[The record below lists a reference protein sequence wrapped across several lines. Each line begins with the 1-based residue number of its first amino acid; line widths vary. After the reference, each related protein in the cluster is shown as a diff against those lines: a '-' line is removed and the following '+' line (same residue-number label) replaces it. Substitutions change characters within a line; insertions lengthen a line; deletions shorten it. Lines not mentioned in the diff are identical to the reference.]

1 MLHDSDRLEVKNLA
15 KEDKA
20 STAALARRAEEVFG
34 RPWTASVDGE
44 LKVKKG
50 VVLRL
55 GAKSKR
61 KIKAGDDFQVLPY
74 DAATSFTPDAESE
87 ASGPWRSTSPP
98 EDGAPIQYNATARTA
113 GIELDDATKKML
125 EQLGYMQAT
134 DE

>member
-1 MLHDSDRLEVKNLA
+1 M
-15 KEDKA
+15 
-20 STAALARRAEEVFG
+20 
-34 RPWTASVDGE
+34 DGE

-61 KIKAGDDFQVLPY
+61 KVKAGDDFQILPY
-74 DAATSFTPDAESE
+74 DAATSFTPADGST
-87 ASGPWRSTSPP
+87 ASGPWRSTAPP
-98 EDGAPIQYNATARTA
+98 DAQAPIQYNATARTA

-125 EQLGYMQAT
+125 EQLGYMQGS

>member
-1 MLHDSDRLEVKNLA
+1 MDGVGH
-15 KEDKA
+15 
-20 STAALARRAEEVFG
+20 
-34 RPWTASVDGE
+34 GE

-61 KIKAGDDFQVLPY
+61 KIKAGDDFQVLP

-87 ASGPWRSTSPP
+87 ASGPWRSTSLP

-113 GIELDDATKKML
+113 GIELDDATMKML